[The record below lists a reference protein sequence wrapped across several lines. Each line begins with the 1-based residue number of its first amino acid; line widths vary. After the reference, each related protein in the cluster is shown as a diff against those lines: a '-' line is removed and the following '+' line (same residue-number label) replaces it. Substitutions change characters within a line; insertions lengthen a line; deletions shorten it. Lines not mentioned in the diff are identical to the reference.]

1 MKLLW
6 GVCKWLLLRFQR
18 PQVRHNGPV
27 MAQGLIQGQII
38 ICVAGQLKWPTCQVK
53 TLKFSSGSTE
63 RGGVSSRV
71 GEPRGKPFSGAFF
84 MRLRGVGFK
93 NGVFELQNRIQFVQ
107 ICSYS
112 PNFIQILS
120 ENKIIDDFCTEL
132 LKNDR
137 KTWLISTFWVNFVI
151 SVHWFEPRRAAA
163 GICRFTRHWFQDDFF
178 DFWWFFW
185 FFEVFRECWA
195 S

>member
-1 MKLLW
+1 
-6 GVCKWLLLRFQR
+6 
-18 PQVRHNGPV
+18 
-27 MAQGLIQGQII
+27 MAQELIQGQIF
-38 ICVAGQLKWPTCQVK
+38 ICVAGQLKWPTCQLK

-63 RGGVSSRV
+63 RGGWVSIRV
-71 GEPRGKPFSGAFF
+71 GEPRGKPFRGARRVPRRAAEHFSWDSAAWVLKMVKIEF
-84 MRLRGVGFK
+84 
-93 NGVFELQNRIQFVQ
+93 QNRIQFVQ

-151 SVHWFEPRRAAA
+151 SVHWFLLSLRHAVRAAWRTA
-163 GICRFTRHWFQDDFF
+163 PRHAAAEICRFTLHWFQDDFF
-178 DFWWFFW
+178 LIFWGF
-185 FFEVFRECWA
+185 
-195 S
+195 